1 MSELGEFVS
10 LNWMKR
16 GQILRRENFRLFFDD
31 SKTMTSRPIRL
42 RNIAK
47 SQQRQSR
54 KSKLESRLPA
64 MGLGRYPT

>member
-16 GQILRRENFRLFFDD
+16 GQILRRENLRLFFDD
-31 SKTMTSRPIRL
+31 SKTMTSSPIRL

-47 SQQRQSR
+47 SEQRQSR

-64 MGLGRYPT
+64 KGLERYPT

>member
-1 MSELGEFVS
+1 MSELAEFVS

-31 SKTMTSRPIRL
+31 FKTMTSSPIPL

-47 SQQRQSR
+47 SEKRQSR

-64 MGLGRYPT
+64 KGLGRYPT

>member
-16 GQILRRENFRLFFDD
+16 GDSLRRENFRLFFDD
-31 SKTMTSRPIRL
+31 FKTMTFSPIRL

-47 SQQRQSR
+47 SEQRQSR

-64 MGLGRYPT
+64 KGLGRYPT

>member
-16 GQILRRENFRLFFDD
+16 GQIRRRENFPLFFDD
-31 SKTMTSRPIRL
+31 SKTMTSSPIRL
-42 RNIAK
+42 KNIAK
-47 SQQRQSR
+47 SEQRQSR

-64 MGLGRYPT
+64 MGLGHYPT

>member
-16 GQILRRENFRLFFDD
+16 GQILRRENLRLFFDD
-31 SKTMTSRPIRL
+31 SKTMTSSPIRL

-47 SQQRQSR
+47 SEQRQSR
-54 KSKLESRLPA
+54 KSKLESRLQA

>member
-31 SKTMTSRPIRL
+31 AKTRASSPIRL

-47 SQQRQSR
+47 SEQRLSR
-54 KSKLESRLPA
+54 KSKLESRFPA
-64 MGLGRYPT
+64 KGLGRYPT

>member
-1 MSELGEFVS
+1 MSELGGFVS

-16 GQILRRENFRLFFDD
+16 GHRLRRENFPLFFDD
-31 SKTMTSRPIRL
+31 AKTMTSSPIRL

-47 SQQRQSR
+47 SEQRQPR

>member
-16 GQILRRENFRLFFDD
+16 GYRLRRENFRLFFDD
-31 SKTMTSRPIRL
+31 FKTMTSSPIRL

-47 SQQRQSR
+47 SEQRQSR

-64 MGLGRYPT
+64 KGLGRYPT